1 MKKVFTLPTPEE
13 QAILKK
19 ANAYLDNF
27 EIITKADNG
36 FFFLRPKRTRDEN
49 RKKPKLFDKEN
60 MDIVNQAIAIKQQ
73 YGILT
78 KIATKTI
85 FSLGKL
91 DYHKHPSKTVRFL
104 NFLKKYLKIFHK
116 NCLSPITNQKQR

>member
-1 MKKVFTLPTPEE
+1 MKKIFTLPTPEE

-19 ANAYLDNF
+19 ANEYLENF

-36 FFFLRPKRTRDEN
+36 FFLLRRKRMQDEN

-60 MDIVNQAIAIKQQ
+60 MDIVNQAIAIKQK
-73 YGILT
+73 YGMLT

-85 FSLGKL
+85 FSFRKF
-91 DYHKHPSKTVRFL
+91 DYHEHPSKTVRFL
-104 NFLKKYLKIFHK
+104 NFFKKFTKSLTQKIV
-116 NCLSPITNQKQR
+116 SPIK